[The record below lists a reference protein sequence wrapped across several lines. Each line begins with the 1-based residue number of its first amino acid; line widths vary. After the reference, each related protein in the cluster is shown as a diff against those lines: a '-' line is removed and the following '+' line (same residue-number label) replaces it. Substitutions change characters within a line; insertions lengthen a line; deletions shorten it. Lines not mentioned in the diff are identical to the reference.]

1 MNDYFTKAIQLL
13 GDDRKHL
20 PRITLVFFLISILDL
35 VSIGLVGP
43 FLSLVFGDGDSL
55 PLPLKETL
63 FPADYSRHNLVV
75 TIGIAMLVA
84 YAIKSVASALIMRVV
99 IDFSHQQQV
108 NIRNQLI
115 TSYQSMPY
123 SKLIQHNSSEY
134 INKIQLM
141 VPNYAGLIMVCL
153 QGFADSIVVVVII
166 CFLAWTNPYAFLLLA
181 GIIVSSLVLFDRVVR
196 RRITTAGVM
205 SNISATGIV
214 RYTNETLRGFK
225 EIRIFKQE
233 HYFKDNLLRNANQL
247 AKNQSLIHFFRILP
261 KYIFEMIVIMFIVG
275 ISISTVF
282 LVEDPVT
289 LIPTIGVFGVASI
302 RIFPLTRNFS
312 SMLNRIRSARD
323 TVYKL
328 SEDLIDAPCVVSAI
342 APQVELNE
350 DVQKIEL
357 KGVSYTY
364 PTGTSPAL
372 NDISLAINSGEHIGI
387 IGRSGAGKTT
397 LVNTLL
403 GLLKPSDG
411 QILIN
416 GQDITQHPQVLW
428 DQVAYLPQEIFII
441 DGTVRENIT
450 LGSAP
455 DEADESRIKAVI
467 KQAQMEDTLKK
478 LPNGIETELGEN
490 GVNLSGGQRQ
500 RIALARAFYFNRR
513 ILILDEA
520 TSSLDIET
528 EMQIINYLKKMKN
541 KLTII
546 SITHRAKSLEH
557 CDRILTIEGGK
568 LRKAKNGHTQ

>member
-20 PRITLVFFLISILDL
+20 PRIILVFLLISMLDL

-43 FLSLVFGDGDSL
+43 FLGLVFDGSNSL
-55 PLPLKETL
+55 PLPFKGTL
-63 FPADYSRHNLVV
+63 FLADYSHDNLVIIV
-75 TIGIAMLVA
+75 GISMLVI

-99 IDFSHQQQV
+99 INFSQQQQV
-108 NIRNQLI
+108 NIRSQLI
-115 TSYQSMPY
+115 TSYQRMPY

-134 INKIQLM
+134 INKMQQM
-141 VPNYAGLIMVCL
+141 VPNYASLVLSCL
-153 QGFADSIVVVVII
+153 QALADSIVVMVII
-166 CFLAWTNPYAFLLLA
+166 SFLAWTNPYAFLLLA
-181 GIIVSSLVLFDRVVR
+181 VIVVSSLVLFDSAVR
-196 RRITTAGVM
+196 HRMITAGIM
-205 SNISATGIV
+205 TNIFAAGMV
-214 RYTNETLRGFK
+214 RYINEALRGFK
-225 EIRIFKQE
+225 EIRIYNQE
-233 HYFKDNLLRNANQL
+233 HYFKDNLVENAKGL
-247 AKNQSLIHFFRILP
+247 AKNHSQIQFFAILP
-261 KYIFEMIVIMFIVG
+261 KYIFEMIVIMFVVG
-275 ISISTVF
+275 ISIAINF

-302 RIFPLTRNFS
+302 RVFPLVRNFS
-312 SMLNRIRSARD
+312 STLNNIRSTRD

-328 SEDLIDAPCVVSAI
+328 AGDLIDAPGVVSAI

-357 KGVSYTY
+357 KGISYTY

-411 QILIN
+411 QILVN

-450 LGSAP
+450 LGSAS
-455 DEADESRIKAVI
+455 DKANESRIKLAI
-467 KQAQMEDTLKK
+467 RQAQMEDTLKN
-478 LPNGIETELGEN
+478 LPNELETELGEN

-500 RIALARAFYFNRR
+500 RIALARAFYFNRK

-528 EMQIINYLKKMKN
+528 ETQIIDYLKKMKN
-541 KLTII
+541 ELTII
-546 SITHRAKSLEH
+546 SITHRVKSLEH
-557 CDRILTIEGGK
+557 CDRILTIEHGK
-568 LRKAKNGHTQ
+568 LRKAKK